1 LGKVPVAGEDGLAVV
16 KDQGDIPV
24 FQGPEFEKKPI
35 MLFKAQLLPLVR
47 IHLMEKR
54 PAWVVRDLLQDGK

>member
-1 LGKVPVAGEDGLAVV
+1 MPVAGEDGLAMVQ
-16 KDQGDIPV
+16 DQGDIPV
-24 FQGPEFEKKPI
+24 FQGSEFEKKPI
-35 MLFKAQLLPLVR
+35 MLFEAQLLPLVR